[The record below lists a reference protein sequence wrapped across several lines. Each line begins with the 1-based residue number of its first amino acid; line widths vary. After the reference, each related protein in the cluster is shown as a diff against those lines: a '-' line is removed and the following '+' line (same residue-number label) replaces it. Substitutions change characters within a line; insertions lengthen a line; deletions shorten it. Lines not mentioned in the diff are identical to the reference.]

1 MARKGENIYK
11 RKDGRWEGRCR
22 TGRLSG
28 GKAGYISVYG
38 KSYREVKEKLFVKKG
53 EQLAGKK
60 AGGRL
65 PAGITVREAVDL
77 WIEERKGGW
86 KESTLATYRSIAEKH
101 ILPELGRTPVAA
113 LDGELYKRYF
123 EKYRVRG
130 DGSCLSEGYL
140 HQIHILFGQIFRV
153 LEEKY
158 HCRLPELPS
167 SCFAVKKGP
176 PPAASHAPEEGSI
189 RRLEA
194 YLLKEAE
201 HGDHTC
207 LGILL
212 SGCSGIRIGEL
223 CALQW
228 KDIQFEKGTLAIR
241 KTMQRIRTFETVWA
255 EGKPV
260 TRTGTKVVVAG
271 PKSRNSNREIP
282 LPEHLLKLLEKM
294 SGVKEGYVMPG
305 KKKEYTEPRTL
316 QYRFQRILK
325 ELGIPAFN
333 FHMLRHIFATN
344 CIMQGF
350 DMKSLSEILWHSN
363 VSTTMRI
370 YVHSDMERKKQLM
383 AGYRMA
389 VA

>member
-1 MARKGENIYK
+1 M
-11 RKDGRWEGRCR
+11 
-22 TGRLSG
+22 
-28 GKAGYISVYG
+28 
-38 KSYREVKEKLFVKKG
+38 
-53 EQLAGKK
+53 
-60 AGGRL
+60 
-65 PAGITVREAVDL
+65 DL

-101 ILPELGRTPVAA
+101 ILPELGTTPVAA

-176 PPAASHAPEEGSI
+176 PPAASRAPEEGSI

-255 EGKPV
+255 DGKPV

-333 FHMLRHIFATN
+333 FHMLRHPYVKPTTKNISTFLKFPYHGLST
-344 CIMQGF
+344 
-350 DMKSLSEILWHSN
+350 SLLLNRFPQLLKHLPVQHQIRVAVHYSKEAYISITEIIPILNHSHN
-363 VSTTMRI
+363 
-370 YVHSDMERKKQLM
+370 
-383 AGYRMA
+383 
-389 VA
+389 

>member
-22 TGRLSG
+22 TGRITG
-28 GKAGYISVYG
+28 GKAGYLSVYG
-38 KSYREVKEKLFVKKG
+38 KSYREVKEKLFMKKG
-53 EQLAGKK
+53 ELMKGEKTGGK
-60 AGGRL
+60 L
-65 PAGITVREAVDL
+65 PAGMTVGEAVSV
-77 WIEERKGGW
+77 WMEERKGRW
-86 KESTLATYRSIAEKH
+86 KESTFATYRSIAEKH
-101 ILPELGRTPVAA
+101 ILPELGTVPVAA
-113 LDGELYKRYF
+113 LDGEDYREYF
-123 EKYRVRG
+123 EKHRG
-130 DGSCLSEGYL
+130 QEGGKRLSEGYL
-140 HQIHILFGQIFRV
+140 HQIHILFGQMFRV

-158 HCRLPELPS
+158 HCRMQELPFCTAGNQGTSLAS
-167 SCFAVKKGP
+167 SR
-176 PPAASHAPEEGSI
+176 APEESSI
-189 RRLEA
+189 RKLEA
-194 YLLKEAE
+194 YLKKEAE
-201 HGDHTC
+201 QGDAAC

-228 KDIQFEKGTLAIR
+228 KDFQLEKGTLTVR

-255 EGKPV
+255 GGKKI

-271 PKSRNSNREIP
+271 PKSRSSNREIP
-282 LPEHLLKLLEKM
+282 LPEYLLKLLEKRK
-294 SGVKEGYVMPG
+294 GEKEGYVMPG

-350 DMKSLSEILWHSN
+350 DMKTLSEILGHSN
-363 VSTTMRI
+363 VGTTMRI
-370 YVHSDMERKKQLM
+370 YVHSDMERKKRLM

>member
-22 TGRLSG
+22 TGRKAG
-28 GKAGYISVYG
+28 GKVGYISVYG
-38 KSYREVKEKLFVKKG
+38 KTYREVREKLFVKKG
-53 EQLAGKK
+53 EQRK
-60 AGGRL
+60 AEKTGGRL
-65 PAGITVREAVDL
+65 PAGMTIREAVSL
-77 WIEERKGGW
+77 WMEERKGRW
-86 KESTLATYRSIAEKH
+86 KESTYATYRSIAEKH
-101 ILPELGRTPVAA
+101 ILPELGAMPVAE
-113 LDGELYKRYF
+113 LDGEGYRGYF
-123 EKYRVRG
+123 EKYRSQEARKR
-130 DGSCLSEGYL
+130 LSDGYL

-158 HCRLPELPS
+158 HCRMQELPS
-167 SCFAVKKGP
+167 CTYGNKSTLS
-176 PPAASHAPEEGSI
+176 ASPAPEESSI

-194 YLLKEAE
+194 YLLQKAE
-201 HGDHTC
+201 QGDAAC

-228 KDIQFEKGTLAIR
+228 KDIRFEKGTLAVH

-255 EGKPV
+255 GGKKV
-260 TRTGTKVVVAG
+260 TRTGTRVVVAG
-271 PKSRNSNREIP
+271 PKSHNSNREIP
-282 LPEHLLKLLEKM
+282 LPEHLLKLLEKR
-294 SGVKEGYVMPG
+294 SGEKEGYLMPG

-325 ELGIPAFN
+325 ELEIPAFN
-333 FHMLRHIFATN
+333 FHMLRHVFATN

-350 DMKSLSEILWHSN
+350 DMKTLSEILGHSN

-370 YVHSDMERKKQLM
+370 YVHSDMERKKRLM
-383 AGYRMA
+383 AGYRMTA
-389 VA
+389 

>member
-1 MARKGENIYK
+1 M
-11 RKDGRWEGRCR
+11 
-22 TGRLSG
+22 
-28 GKAGYISVYG
+28 
-38 KSYREVKEKLFVKKG
+38 
-53 EQLAGKK
+53 
-60 AGGRL
+60 
-65 PAGITVREAVDL
+65 
-77 WIEERKGGW
+77 
-86 KESTLATYRSIAEKH
+86 
-101 ILPELGRTPVAA
+101 
-113 LDGELYKRYF
+113 
-123 EKYRVRG
+123 
-130 DGSCLSEGYL
+130 
-140 HQIHILFGQIFRV
+140 
-153 LEEKY
+153 
-158 HCRLPELPS
+158 
-167 SCFAVKKGP
+167 
-176 PPAASHAPEEGSI
+176 
-189 RRLEA
+189 
-194 YLLKEAE
+194 LKEAE

-350 DMKSLSEILWHSN
+350 DMKSLSEILGHSN